1 MKITICIG
9 SSCHLK
15 GSRQIVE
22 ELQRL
27 VAEGGLKDK
36 IELAGKFC
44 MGNCQNG
51 VCVTVDDEPF
61 SLRPE
66 DTKAFFENEVLPH
79 TGLTRFFTP
88 APLACSDPFALEEAA
103 HA

>member
-22 ELQRL
+22 EMQRL
-27 VAEGGLKDK
+27 VAEHQLKDR

-51 VCVTVDDEPF
+51 VCVTIDDENF
-61 SLRPE
+61 SLKPE
-66 DTKAFFENEVLPH
+66 DTRAFFDNEVLPR
-79 TGLTRFFTP
+79 LK
-88 APLACSDPFALEEAA
+88 
-103 HA
+103 

>member
-22 ELQRL
+22 EMQRL
-27 VAEGGLKDK
+27 VAEHQLKNR

-51 VCVTVDDEPF
+51 VCVTIDDENF
-61 SLRPE
+61 SLKPE
-66 DTKAFFENEVLPH
+66 DTRAFFDNEVLPR
-79 TGLTRFFTP
+79 LK
-88 APLACSDPFALEEAA
+88 
-103 HA
+103 

>member
-1 MKITICIG
+1 MTKVTICIG

-27 VAEGGLKDK
+27 VAERNLKDK
-36 IELAGKFC
+36 VELAGKFC

-51 VCVTVDDEPF
+51 VCVTVDDENF
-61 SLRPE
+61 SLKPE
-66 DTKAFFENEVLPH
+66 DTKTFFEEHVLP
-79 TGLTRFFTP
+79 RV
-88 APLACSDPFALEEAA
+88 
-103 HA
+103 

>member
-22 ELQRL
+22 EMQRL
-27 VAEGGLKDK
+27 VAEHQLKDR

-51 VCVTVDDEPF
+51 VCVTIDDEIF
-61 SLRPE
+61 SLKPE
-66 DTKAFFENEVLPH
+66 DTRAFFDNEVLPR
-79 TGLTRFFTP
+79 LK
-88 APLACSDPFALEEAA
+88 
-103 HA
+103 

>member
-27 VAEGGLKDK
+27 VADNDLKNK

-51 VCVTVDDEPF
+51 VCVTIDEENF
-61 SLRPE
+61 SLTPE
-66 DTKAFFENEVLPH
+66 GTKGFFENEVLPR
-79 TGLTRFFTP
+79 LK
-88 APLACSDPFALEEAA
+88 
-103 HA
+103 

>member
-27 VAEGGLKDK
+27 VAENGLKDK

-51 VCVTVDDEPF
+51 VCVTLDGVKF
-61 SLRPE
+61 SLKPQ
-66 DTKAFFENEVLPH
+66 DVDSFFQREILPK
-79 TGLTRFFTP
+79 
-88 APLACSDPFALEEAA
+88 LA
-103 HA
+103 

>member
-27 VAEGGLKDK
+27 VAENDLKDK

-51 VCVTVDDEPF
+51 VCVAIDEEKF
-61 SLRPE
+61 SLKPE
-66 DTKAFFENEVLPH
+66 DTKAFFENDVLPR
-79 TGLTRFFTP
+79 LK
-88 APLACSDPFALEEAA
+88 
-103 HA
+103 